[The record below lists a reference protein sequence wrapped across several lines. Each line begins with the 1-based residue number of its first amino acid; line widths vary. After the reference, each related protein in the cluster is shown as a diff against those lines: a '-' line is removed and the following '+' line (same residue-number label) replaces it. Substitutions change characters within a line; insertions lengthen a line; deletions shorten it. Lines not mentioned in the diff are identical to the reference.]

1 MLMQVC
7 AEALGAS
14 HLRSSPS
21 HQQMRPSGKKQ
32 RALEQVVSDD
42 VGDPTLDVPELAVE
56 SVNKHPKKSELMER
70 ASPARAK
77 SQRATTSKGAS
88 ISRAKKGTASKEA
101 GTELDETVTEA
112 QDTLASTEVE
122 VTSEETADE
131 AVAEEK
137 TQGDE
142 EAEKTQ
148 ESEDS
153 QDTEET
159 AETVASHET
168 QEKDDVEEAGTTK
181 DARKDVNQEE
191 DDTSADAETALA
203 SDSAD
208 EQEAVSETEEAEDVD
223 SSAIIEEKSGRKQ
236 RREKDSAAEIET
248 EVEDATQSEKAVK
261 ADDSDEAKDQIEAET
276 KATDVATHKDGKSK
290 HTKKTSSD
298 KAGQSHMDNA
308 ETPAKHESDESG
320 ESKAEEHEDLPKL
333 KAWALVGRL
342 FRRLH
347 ASVIAFQGGS
357 PEDVAL
363 IAQAPDDDQPSTGQV
378 FSSLLLWSCL
388 ACLVAY
394 FYSNRKEKPG
404 SVDAEKQN
412 EGAES
417 FQEWKH
423 GLFSCHEDPEVTLC
437 ACCCPSIRWALTISY
452 VPGLLSFWV
461 AFFIYVCVELL
472 GGLTAGTI
480 GWVCLALLCT
490 AYRQELR
497 QKFNMEQQG
506 GMTYI
511 TDAMTY
517 LCCTCCA
524 IAQEARHVEDA
535 LKSGHPALQESE
547 EKSEAGQ

>member
-1 MLMQVC
+1 
-7 AEALGAS
+7 
-14 HLRSSPS
+14 
-21 HQQMRPSGKKQ
+21 MRPSGKKQ
-32 RALEQVVSDD
+32 KSVERVDSGD
-42 VGDPTLDVPELAVE
+42 VADPTSAVTELAVE
-56 SVNKHPKKSELMER
+56 TVNRHPKKSELIER
-70 ASPARAK
+70 SAPSRAK
-77 SQRATTSKGAS
+77 NQKATASKGTS
-88 ISRAKKGTASKEA
+88 TSRAKKGTASKEVGA
-101 GTELDETVTEA
+101 ELDETVAEA

-122 VTSEETADE
+122 VTSEEKAEE
-131 AVAEEK
+131 AVATENTHE
-137 TQGDE
+137 DE
-142 EAEKTQ
+142 EAEETQ
-148 ESEDS
+148 TSDDS
-153 QDTEET
+153 QDAEE
-159 AETVASHET
+159 AEETVAS
-168 QEKDDVEEAGTTK
+168 QEKDEVEEADTTK
-181 DARKDVNQEE
+181 DVHHED
-191 DDTSADAETALA
+191 DDTSADADAETEKAATLA
-203 SDSAD
+203 SDTTD
-208 EQEAVSETEEAEDVD
+208 EEEAVSETAEAEETD
-223 SSAIIEEKSGRKQ
+223 SSTKTKDESRQKE
-236 RREKDSAAEIET
+236 RREKDSDVET
-248 EVEDATQSEKAVK
+248 ETEIQDAAQSEKAVK
-261 ADDSDEAKDQIEAET
+261 ADDGKEDKDQIEAET
-276 KATDVATHKDGKSK
+276 KVTNVVTHKQRKTK
-290 HTKKTSSD
+290 EAKKTSSD
-298 KAGQSHMDNA
+298 KAGQSQKTSHTDNA
-308 ETPAKHESDESG
+308 GTQPKHES
-320 ESKAEEHEDLPKL
+320 EEHEDLPKL

-437 ACCCPSIRWALTISY
+437 ACCCPAIRWALTLSY

-535 LKSGHPALQESE
+535 LKSAHPALQESE